1 MSIVLSY
8 EDLDTVKTWKTQGWT
23 PSRNDLM
30 LFDWNGESLKRFR
43 MGLGL
48 TLEEVGN
55 LLGVTKVTVRNI
67 EVGQILNPMKIQMYG
82 IVLER
87 YYACIKGY
95 IPAYRKIGT
104 GTFKF
109 AEELENAV

>member
-8 EDLDTVKTWKTQGWT
+8 EDLDTIKTWKAQGWN
-23 PSRNDLM
+23 PSRSDLM
-30 LFDWNGESLKRFR
+30 LFDWDGDNLRKFR

-48 TLEEVGN
+48 TLKDVGDLMDVSN
-55 LLGVTKVTVRNI
+55 ITVRNW
-67 EVGQILNPMKIQMYG
+67 ENRSVTNPVILQMYG

-87 YYACIKGY
+87 YYACLKGY
-95 IPAYRKIGT
+95 VPAYRKIGT
-104 GTFKF
+104 DTFKF

>member
-8 EDLDTVKTWKTQGWT
+8 EDLDTVKTWKAQGWK

-30 LFDWNGESLKRFR
+30 LFDWTGESLKRFR
-43 MGLGL
+43 TGLGL
-48 TLEEVGN
+48 TLKEVGD
-55 LLGVTKVTVRNI
+55 LMGVSFITVRNL
-67 EVGQILNPMKIQMYG
+67 ETGQILNPMKIQMYG

-87 YYACIKGY
+87 YYACLKGY

-104 GTFKF
+104 DTFKF
-109 AEELENAV
+109 AEELEDAV

>member
-8 EDLDTVKTWKTQGWT
+8 EDRDIGKMLKTHGWV
-23 PSRNDLM
+23 PSRSDLM

-87 YYACIKGY
+87 YYACLKGY

-104 GTFKF
+104 DTFKF
-109 AEELENAV
+109 AEELKDAI

>member
-1 MSIVLSY
+1 MSAVLSY
-8 EDLDTVKTWKTQGWT
+8 SDLDTIKMYKTQGWK

-30 LFDWNGESLKRFR
+30 LFDWTGENLKRFR

-48 TLEEVGN
+48 TLKDVGD
-55 LLGVTKVTVRNI
+55 LMDVSFITVRNMEI
-67 EVGQILNPMKIQMYG
+67 GQIMNPLKLQMYG

-87 YYACIKGY
+87 YYACLKGY
-95 IPAYRKIGT
+95 IPAYRKIGAD
-104 GTFKF
+104 TFKF